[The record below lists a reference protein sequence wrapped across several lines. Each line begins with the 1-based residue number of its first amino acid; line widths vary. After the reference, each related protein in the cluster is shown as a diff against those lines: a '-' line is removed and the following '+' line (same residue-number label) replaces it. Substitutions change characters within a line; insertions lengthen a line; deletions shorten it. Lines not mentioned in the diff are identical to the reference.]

1 MRRDRTSS
9 FRPQPGIRNR
19 VDGTIRAAVKG
30 LAQLKSNRIH
40 VEGPDTIE
48 LIARFEM
55 LRRHRRRFHLT
66 RSELLEVARWK
77 LEGQYGR
84 AERHL
89 GRLTAPMVRTVMAAA
104 FAIDGPDDDLETEL
118 RASLLTL
125 LPGVGLPIASAV
137 LTLVEPNR
145 YAVID
150 FRAWRA
156 LFGSDRASFGIADYR
171 RFMAAL
177 RTQAVIEGTTPRAVE
192 LRLWYED
199 RDRHGR
205 TPKAG

>member
-1 MRRDRTSS
+1 
-9 FRPQPGIRNR
+9 
-19 VDGTIRAAVKG
+19 
-30 LAQLKSNRIH
+30 
-40 VEGPDTIE
+40 
-48 LIARFEM
+48 
-55 LRRHRRRFHLT
+55 
-66 RSELLEVARWK
+66 
-77 LEGQYGR
+77 
-84 AERHL
+84 
-89 GRLTAPMVRTVMAAA
+89 
-104 FAIDGPDDDLETEL
+104 
-118 RASLLTL
+118 
-125 LPGVGLPIASAV
+125 V

-177 RTQAVIEGTTPRAVE
+177 RTQAVIERTTPRAVE